1 MTDKYNDM
9 RIQNTIT
16 TVVAPIVSLF
26 DGKDTFFNSLRT
38 PHKLANRVDK
48 LSKPCLFLS
57 TNSIQPGTSLHGR
70 GTRNRTRTF
79 GLETDVYPLNTMPL
93 FEIFNDQLEIMN

>member
-38 PHKLANRVDK
+38 PSRNSRTELTNCRNMPCSFHRFHSAWYKLGLAGA
-48 LSKPCLFLS
+48 
-57 TNSIQPGTSLHGR
+57 PGIEPGPSV
-70 GTRNRTRTF
+70 
-79 GLETDVYPLNTMPL
+79 LETDVLAVEHYAPARLVRG
-93 FEIFNDQLEIMN
+93 EA